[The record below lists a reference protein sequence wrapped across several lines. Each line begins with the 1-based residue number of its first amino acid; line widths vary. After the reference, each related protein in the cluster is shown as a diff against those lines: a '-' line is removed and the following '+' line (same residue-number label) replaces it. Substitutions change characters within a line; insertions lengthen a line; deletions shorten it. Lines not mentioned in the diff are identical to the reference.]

1 MSLINISHLTFG
13 YDGNADL
20 VFEDVSFQID
30 TNWKL
35 GFIGRNGKGKTT
47 FLQLLMNQHKYQ
59 GLITHTTT
67 FDYFPFPIKNP
78 DNLVIDILEM
88 LEPHLQIWQFE
99 RELSLLNTDSELLY
113 RPFSSLSSGEQTK
126 ILLAALFLKDNHFLL
141 IDEPTNHLDTDA
153 RKSVAK
159 YLNSKKGFILVSHD
173 REFLDAC
180 IDHVLSINRHSL
192 EIEKGN
198 FTTWK
203 QNRDYQEHF
212 EAQEYEKLRTETKR
226 LAKSIAQTAQWS
238 HQIEASKY
246 GNDVPDRG
254 YVGHKS
260 AKMMKRSKT
269 IEKRRKNALEE
280 KSKLLKNIETSEPI
294 KIQTLQHPKKLLV
307 QACELELFYD
317 ERKITGPVQ
326 FEIQQGDR
334 ISLNGKN
341 GSGKSSIL
349 KLLLGKPIPYTGTL
363 QIAGNLQISYVP
375 QDTNF
380 LNGSLKSF
388 IEQAEIDESLF
399 KAILRK
405 LDFSREQFDKSM
417 EFFSAGQKKKV
428 LLAQSLCQQA
438 HLYIWDEPLNY
449 IDIISRIQLE
459 QMLKTCKPTMIF
471 VEHDEAFR
479 KNIASKNIQL

>member
-13 YDGNADL
+13 YNGNADL

-47 FLQLLMNQHKYQ
+47 FLQLLMNQHEYQ
-59 GLITHTTT
+59 GVISHTTT
-67 FDYFPFPIKNP
+67 FDYFPFSIENP
-78 DNLVIDILEM
+78 DDPVIDILEM
-88 LEPHLQIWQFE
+88 LEPHLQIWQLE
-99 RELSLLNTDSELLY
+99 RELSLLNTDNELLY

-126 ILLAALFLKDNHFLL
+126 ILLAMLFLKNNHFLL
-141 IDEPTNHLDTDA
+141 IDEPINHLDTAA

-226 LAKSIAQTAQWS
+226 LTKSMAQTAQWS
-238 HQIEASKY
+238 HQTEASKY
-246 GNDVPDRG
+246 GSDVPDRG

-280 KSKLLKNIETSEPI
+280 KSKLLKNIETSEPL
-294 KIQTLQHPKKLLV
+294 KIETLQHPKKLLV
-307 QACELELFYD
+307 HACELELFYD
-317 ERKITGPVQ
+317 ERKIAGPVQ

-334 ISLNGKN
+334 ISLSGKN

-349 KLLLGKPIPYTGTL
+349 KLLLGKPIPHTGTL

-380 LNGSLKSF
+380 LKGSLKSF
-388 IEQAEIDESLF
+388 IEQTGIDESLF

-417 EFFSAGQKKKV
+417 ESFSAGQKKKV